1 MEVSFGVETIA
12 SSTGKEIFSCL
23 FVVLG
28 ISYMYIIRPMRDQ
41 SQQMKI
47 NVGLVITQVVDLDFE
62 TKSLSMNIE
71 FMMDWVDELIAI
83 KNGYG
88 DKVSVYSN

>member
-1 MEVSFGVETIA
+1 
-12 SSTGKEIFSCL
+12 
-23 FVVLG
+23 
-28 ISYMYIIRPMRDQ
+28 MRDQ

-71 FMMDWVDELIAI
+71 FMMDWVDELITI

-88 DKVSVYSN
+88 DKVSVYSNWHEKKSQE